1 MNWGGRCGFGVEVC
15 EWALAFVVR
24 VWKLD
29 RLDCRLCWLG
39 AFHPPP
45 NLPPERGEG

>member
-1 MNWGGRCGFGVEVC
+1 MTGRGAGMMGKTIGVLEIC
-15 EWALAFVVR
+15 WWWFV
-24 VWKLD
+24 
-29 RLDCRLCWLG
+29 